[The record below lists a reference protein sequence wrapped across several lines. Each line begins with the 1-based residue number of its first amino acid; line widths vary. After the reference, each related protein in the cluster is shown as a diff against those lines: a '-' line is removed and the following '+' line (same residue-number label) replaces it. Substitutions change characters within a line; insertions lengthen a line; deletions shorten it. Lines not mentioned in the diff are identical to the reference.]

1 LESRVRATTAVW
13 VAGAALLLASSC
25 AQSPLRQPSS
35 EISSGTALD
44 SETASGKVESDK
56 IDLRSLY
63 PELSDAAFK
72 RKLDGAPTTLRFLRS
87 FAPAYYR
94 AFTLQKKSFHPRL
107 RRAAEFQGWCAGDAH
122 PENFGTLLDDSGKA
136 AFTLIDLDDSGYCS
150 VFSDILHLMLATRL
164 QAEVLSDRE
173 SLQRILEAYL
183 DGAAGRV
190 KLSKPVRD
198 LLSRAEDK
206 DYFDDNLDDFD
217 SEVQVLAKNIPLNE
231 RRKLADAFSSD
242 FGDVT
247 ISRATRFAKTTGGS
261 AGQIRHRAILG
272 KGEDPVVLEF
282 RTLAT
287 PAVHFERYEPFDP
300 RNRTLEALKMTAPQ
314 GRSKW
319 YAVRELN
326 GKWTLASPRLKGTR
340 AVDLKKDSDQDPELM
355 LKIVRDEA
363 AVLGE
368 LHSRGTSG
376 FASYLRAIRDL
387 QSQDWEQALNA
398 MESALERIRKRP

>member
-1 LESRVRATTAVW
+1 VESQVRATTPVW
-13 VAGAALLLASSC
+13 IAGAALLLASSC
-25 AQSPLRQPSS
+25 THTPLRHPSS
-35 EISSGTALD
+35 EVSASTALD
-44 SETASGKVESDK
+44 GEAAASKVESDK
-56 IDLRSLY
+56 INLRSLY
-63 PELSDAAFK
+63 PDLTDAAFK
-72 RKLDGAPTTLRFLRS
+72 RKLNGAQTPLRFLRS

-94 AFTLQKKSFHPRL
+94 AFALQKNSF
-107 RRAAEFQGWCAGDAH
+107 AAPLLKASEFQGWCAGDAH

-136 AFTLIDLDDSGYCS
+136 AFTLIDLDDSGFCS
-150 VFSDILHLMLATRL
+150 VFSDILHLVLATRL
-164 QAEVLSDRE
+164 QAEELRDRE

-190 KLSKPVRD
+190 KHSKPVRT

-206 DYFDDNLDDFD
+206 HYFDDNLDDFD
-217 SEVQVLAKNIPLNE
+217 SEVQVLAKNIPPTE

-242 FGDVT
+242 FGNVT

-261 AGQIRHRAILG
+261 AGRIRHRAILAP
-272 KGEDPVVLEF
+272 GEDLIVLEF

-300 RNRTLEALKMTAPQ
+300 RNRALEALRMTAPQ

-340 AVDLKKDSDQDPELM
+340 AVDLKKDSDQDSEQM
-355 LKIVRDEA
+355 LKIIRDEA

-368 LHSRGTSG
+368 LHSRGTPD
-376 FASYLRAIRDL
+376 FASYLRAVRGL
-387 QSQDWEQALNA
+387 SPQDWESALGA
-398 MESALERIRKRP
+398 LEAALERIQKQP